1 MTNIDLRLVTIITEL
16 NRTRSVSHTAENLQ
30 LSQSTVSMS
39 LARLRKHFNDPLFVR
54 TSSGMEPTPHAMQL
68 IDLLSHAEALLE
80 TALEHHVVFDPA
92 TSDRTFHL
100 CSTDIAKVTM
110 LPKLMNRFKTIA
122 PSVRLELREMSE
134 KTSEL
139 LESGELD
146 LAVGFIPPMG
156 AGFCQQRLFP
166 ERFVC
171 VVRSNHPRIANRISL
186 DQFQNEVHLAITI
199 SGTGHGIVEKALEDK
214 HVRRNIGVRVSGFLG
229 IAGIVTSTD
238 CLAIVPEQLGE
249 ALAAYAAIRL
259 LELPFQMP
267 AYFVMQHWHE
277 RYTHDP
283 ANRWLRA
290 VLAELFLES
299 ASIRAV
305 AGA

>member
-16 NRTRSVSHTAENLQ
+16 NRTRSVSQTAENLQ

-54 TSSGMEPTPHAMQL
+54 TSSGMEPTPHAVQL

-110 LPKLMNRFKTIA
+110 LPRLMNRLKTLA
-122 PSVRLELREMSE
+122 PSVRLELREMSD

-171 VVRSNHPRIANRISL
+171 LVRFNHPRIVNRLSL
-186 DQFQNEVHLAITI
+186 DQFQDEVHLAVTT
-199 SGTGHGIVEKALEDK
+199 SGTGHGVVEKALEEK
-214 HVRRNIGVRVSGFLG
+214 HIRRNIGVRVSGFLG
-229 IAGIVTSTD
+229 IAGIIASTD

-249 ALAAYAAIRL
+249 ALATYADIKL

-290 VLAELFLES
+290 VFAELFLES
-299 ASIRAV
+299 TSVRTV

>member
-1 MTNIDLRLVTIITEL
+1 MTNIDLRLLTIIAEL
-16 NRTRSVSHTAENLQ
+16 HRTRSVSQTAENLD

-54 TSSGMEPTPHAMQL
+54 TSSGMEPTPHAVQL
-68 IDLLSHAEALLE
+68 IELLSHAESLLE

-92 TSDRTFHL
+92 TSDRTFHI
-100 CSTDIAKVTM
+100 CSTDIAKITM
-110 LPKLMNRFKTIA
+110 LPKLMGRFRTLA
-122 PSVRLELREMSE
+122 PSARVELRDMSDH
-134 KTSEL
+134 TSEL
-139 LESGELD
+139 LESGQLD

-171 VVRSNHPRIANRISL
+171 ALRSDHPRIRNRLSL
-186 DQFQNEVHLAITI
+186 DQFQDEVHLAITTT
-199 SGTGHGIVEKALEDK
+199 GTGHGIVDRTLEEK
-214 HVRRNIGVRVSGFLG
+214 HIRRNIGLRVTGFLG
-229 IAGIVTSTD
+229 IAGIITSTD
-238 CLAIVPEQLGE
+238 FLTVIPDQIGR
-249 ALAAYAAIRL
+249 ALAAHAPIHL
-259 LELPFQMP
+259 LELPFQIP

-283 ANRWLRA
+283 AVRWLRG
-290 VLAELFLES
+290 VFAELFLERSS
-299 ASIRAV
+299 ARSV

>member
-1 MTNIDLRLVTIITEL
+1 MTNIDLKLLTIITEL
-16 NRTRSVSHTAENLQ
+16 HRTRSVSQTAENLE

-54 TSSGMEPTPHAMQL
+54 TSSGMEPTTHAIQL
-68 IDLLSHAEALLE
+68 IDLLGHAEVLLE
-80 TALEHHVVFDPA
+80 TALEHHVVFHQA
-92 TSDRTFHL
+92 TSDRTFRL

-110 LPKLMNRFKTIA
+110 LPKLMNRLKTVA
-122 PSVRLELREMSE
+122 PSVRLELREMSDR
-134 KTSEL
+134 TAEL

-171 VVRSNHPRIANRISL
+171 AVRADHPRILNRLSL
-186 DQFQNEVHLAITI
+186 DQFQDEVHLAINT
-199 SGTGHGIVEKALEDK
+199 SGTGHGVVEKAIDEK
-214 HVRRNIGVRVSGFLG
+214 HIRRNIGLRVSGFLG
-229 IAGIVTSTD
+229 IAGIITSTD
-238 CLAIVPEQLGE
+238 CLVIVPEQLGE
-249 ALAAYAAIRL
+249 AIARAGDIKLFD
-259 LELPFQMP
+259 LPFQVP
-267 AYFVMQHWHE
+267 AYYVMQHWHE

-283 ANRWLRA
+283 AIRWLRS
-290 VLAELFLES
+290 VFAELFLES
-299 ASIRAV
+299 VTVRTV